1 MNASR
6 TVIRHHRR
14 AFTLVELLT
23 VIGIIGILAAVMFP
37 VIGGVRERTKGV
49 RCLSN
54 LRGLY
59 FAMSNYATDGGY
71 WPSVSLNSES
81 SAAAQSSQ
89 LWFVSL
95 ERLGFIETH
104 RETIDGRLSLV
115 SDMLDCTANT
125 TLEKKP
131 YIYTS
136 SPYPVYPDYALNVFW
151 GEANVSPSRVKRI
164 AVTNPRAILL
174 IDTLIDGSRSLY
186 ATDPTH
192 LRWSS
197 ANCKIPRT
205 LHGGKANALLAD
217 GSVTTLSPE
226 SHPDIEDP
234 KYWNPR
240 Y

>member
-1 MNASR
+1 MSPAGNSASGS
-6 TVIRHHRR
+6 RR
-14 AFTLVELLT
+14 AFTLVELLV
-23 VIGIIGILAAVMFP
+23 VIVIIGVLAALVFP
-37 VIGGVRERTKGV
+37 LANSARERTRNT

-59 FAMSNYATDGGY
+59 FAMSNYSNDGGY

-81 SAAAQSSQ
+81 SASAQSSQ

-95 ERLGFIETH
+95 ERLGFIETR
-104 RETIDGRLSLV
+104 RETIDGRLSMM

-125 TLEKKP
+125 TLENKP

-151 GEANVSPSRVKRI
+151 GETTVAPSRVRRV

-174 IDTLIDGSRSLY
+174 VDTLIDGSRSIY
-186 ATDPTH
+186 ATDPAH

-197 ANCKIPRT
+197 ASCKIPRT

-217 GSVTTLSPE
+217 GSVTTLSPD